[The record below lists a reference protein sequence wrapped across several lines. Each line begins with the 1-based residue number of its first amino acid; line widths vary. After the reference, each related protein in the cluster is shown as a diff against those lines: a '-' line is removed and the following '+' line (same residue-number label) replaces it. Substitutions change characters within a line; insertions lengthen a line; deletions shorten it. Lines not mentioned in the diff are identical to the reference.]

1 MTSLH
6 LATSQSA
13 LNGQITSEIAHVA
26 GLDIFCRC
34 FFGLSTFLGHLEC
47 HQQTV
52 FEIFKLILI
61 FFKTHFN
68 PNTLVKSIMLI
79 VKPLELHDFR
89 PNLFHFMDICTYT
102 SNTIMEVT
110 NYM

>member
-1 MTSLH
+1 M
-6 LATSQSA
+6 
-13 LNGQITSEIAHVA
+13 
-26 GLDIFCRC
+26 
-34 FFGLSTFLGHLEC
+34 FFGLSTFLRHFKC